1 MPTVFCWSVI
11 SISLRMAPPEEVLK
25 DFDLLTRYRVRP
37 TSLLRLNLELL
48 PRTGRFLTAEALAAY
63 A

>member
-1 MPTVFCWSVI
+1 LFGDKHVV
-11 SISLRMAPPEEVLK
+11 ADGPPEEVLK
-25 DFDLLTRYRVRP
+25 DFDLLKRYRVRP

-48 PRTGRFLTAEALAAY
+48 PRTGQFLTAEGLAAY